1 MQISAAAVS
10 LSSSHVRSE
19 RVERS
24 EKIDAWV
31 ETPAA
36 TVGLSDAARVAG
48 QLAAEPAADSSA
60 SSAGATS
67 ALEEEALEEEA
78 AMDPLLKTLLLL
90 LKAMTG
96 RKVELLDP
104 RELDADQ
111 DEALAE
117 LRAEAA
123 GMAPPDRAGW
133 GLTLER
139 KETRE
144 TFERTDVHISA
155 TLKTEDGRTLKL
167 DLKRM
172 QERFERKESVETLRF
187 GDAVPPAKDPLV
199 VDFGLPGTSTSHD
212 GPLLDL
218 DLDGDLERL
227 PGLWP
232 TSAWLVHDRNG
243 DGSLTDGSELFGPTT
258 NDGYRELAR
267 LDQDGNGFVDAGDAA
282 WSRLALWEHTP
293 TGGRLVA
300 LASRGVGALFVG
312 SVSAAFELRGPDG
325 QPSAQQRAM
334 SFWVGENGAVGST
347 RRVDL
352 LA

>member
-1 MQISAAAVS
+1 MQISAATVS
-10 LSSSHVRSE
+10 LSSSHVLSE

-31 ETPAA
+31 ERPAA
-36 TVGLSDAARVAG
+36 TVGLSDAARAAG
-48 QLAAEPAADSSA
+48 QLAAEPAPDPSA
-60 SSAGATS
+60 SSAGATPT
-67 ALEEEALEEEA
+67 LEEEA
-78 AMDPLLKTLLLL
+78 AGDPLLNTLLLL

-104 RELDADQ
+104 KELDADQ
-111 DEALAE
+111 EEALAE
-117 LRAEAA
+117 LRAEAGA
-123 GMAPPDRAGW
+123 MAPPDRAGW
-133 GLTLER
+133 GVIVER

-144 TFERTDVHISA
+144 SFERTDVHISA

-187 GDAVPPAKDPLV
+187 GDAAAPVKDPLV
-199 VDFGLPGTSTSHD
+199 LDFGLPGTSTTHD

-227 PGLWP
+227 PGLGP
-232 TSAWLVHDRNG
+232 TSAWLVDDRDG

-258 NDGYRELAR
+258 NDGYSELAR

-293 TGGRLVA
+293 DGGRLVA

-312 SVSAAFELRGPDG
+312 SVSAAFQLRGPDG

>member
-1 MQISAAAVS
+1 MQISAATVS
-10 LSSSHVRSE
+10 LSSSHIQTE

-36 TVGLSDAARVAG
+36 TVGLSDAARAAG
-48 QLAAEPAADSSA
+48 QLAAGLDTDPSSSA
-60 SSAGATS
+60 AGETPT
-67 ALEEEALEEEA
+67 LEEEA
-78 AMDPLLKTLLLL
+78 AGDPLLNTLLL

-104 RELDADQ
+104 KDLDADQ
-111 DEALAE
+111 EEALAE

-123 GMAPPDRAGW
+123 SMAPPDRAGW
-133 GLTLER
+133 GVIVER
-139 KETRE
+139 KETHER
-144 TFERTDVHISA
+144 FERTDVHISA

-187 GDAVPPAKDPLV
+187 GDAVAPAKDPLV
-199 VDFGLPGTSTSHD
+199 LDFGLPGTSTTHD

-227 PGLWP
+227 PGLGP

-325 QPSAQQRAM
+325 QPSAQQKAM
-334 SFWVGENGAVGST
+334 SFWVGENGSVGST